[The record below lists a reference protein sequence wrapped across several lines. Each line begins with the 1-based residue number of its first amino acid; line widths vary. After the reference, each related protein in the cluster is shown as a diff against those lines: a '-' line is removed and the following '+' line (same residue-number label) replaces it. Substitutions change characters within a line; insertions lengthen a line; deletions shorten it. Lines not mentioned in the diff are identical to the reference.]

1 MHIPRRVVSLSPNVS
16 MILFALGVDEV
27 VVGRTQ
33 DCLPAIQHYLRV
45 WRIPEHT
52 VAQRLRHWQG
62 LPVVGAWP
70 LADRESVKTL
80 QPEAVLTSGSGPF
93 GVHEAQTF
101 GVVADAL
108 CHFDTRTLHDLEQH
122 IQQIGVLLSATA
134 EAARVTAQLARRR
147 DEARARQRERSVP
160 PTAFLEYC
168 VCIQYDADP
177 DRRIADPAR
186 AILVGGHLAPDLI
199 QLSGGASLFTQP
211 GDTAKWVAF
220 DEIRAAQPDIILQ
233 FDCHGCPT
241 ARKHPIPRRP
251 GWSELAA
258 VSRAAVYPLSAN
270 ISDPNLCFPT
280 AFDELEGILSTYMAQ
295 NPTFKG

>member
-1 MHIPRRVVSLSPNVS
+1 MSTLQRVVSLSPNIS
-16 MILFALGVDEV
+16 MMLFALGADGV

-45 WRIPEHT
+45 WSIPEHT
-52 VAQRLRHWQG
+52 VGQRLQHWQE

-70 LADRESVKTL
+70 LADRESVKAL
-80 QPEAVLTSGSGPF
+80 QPEAIFTSGSGPF

-101 GVVADAL
+101 GVAADAL
-108 CHFDTRTLHDLEQH
+108 FHLDTRTLHDLDQH
-122 IQQIGVLLSATA
+122 IQQVGVLLDKPQ
-134 EAARVTAQLARRR
+134 EAVRVTAQLARRR
-147 DEARARQRERSVP
+147 DEVQARQRERSVP
-160 PTAFLEYC
+160 PTACLEYC
-168 VCIQYDADP
+168 VCIHYDADP

-186 AILVGGHLAPDLI
+186 TILVGGHLAPDLI
-199 QLSGGASLFTQP
+199 RLSGGAPLFTQP

-220 DEIRAAQPDIILQ
+220 DEILQ

-258 VSRAAVYPLSAN
+258 VAGNAVYPLSAN

-280 AFDELEGILSTYMAQ
+280 ALEELVGIMNTYAAQ
-295 NPTFKG
+295 NPTHKGCG

>member
-134 EAARVTAQLARRR
+134 EAARVTAQLAHRR
-147 DEARARQRERSVP
+147 DEASVRQQERSVS

-186 AILVGGHLAPDLI
+186 TILVGGHLAPDLI
-199 QLSGGASLFTQP
+199 QLSGGAPLFTQP

-220 DEIRAAQPDIILQ
+220 DEIRTAQPDMILQ

-258 VSRAAVYPLSAN
+258 VSHAAVYPLSAN

-280 AFDELEGILSTYMAQ
+280 ALDELEGILSTYMAQ

>member
-52 VAQRLRHWQG
+52 VARRLRHWQG